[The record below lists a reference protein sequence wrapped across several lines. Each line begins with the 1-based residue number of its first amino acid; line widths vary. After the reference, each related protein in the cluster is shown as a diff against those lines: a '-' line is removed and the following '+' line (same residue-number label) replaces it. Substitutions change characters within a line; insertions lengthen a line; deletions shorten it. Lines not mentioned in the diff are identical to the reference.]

1 MDSYEAFFDEYIN
14 FMKAMSDDPANM
26 TMLLKYTAMMTQYA
40 DTMEKLEAIDE
51 SRLSPA
57 DDAYYIEVM
66 ARIEVKM
73 LQAAQ
78 YMQ

>member
-1 MDSYEAFFDEYIN
+1 
-14 FMKAMSDDPANM
+14 MKAMSEDPANM
-26 TMLLKYTAMMTQYA
+26 TMLIRYSAMMTQYA
-40 DTMEKLEAIDE
+40 DTMEKLDAIDE

-66 ARIEVKM
+66 ARIEVK
-73 LQAAQ
+73 LLEAAQ